1 MLASDGGWM
10 VLNTPSATDRIM
22 LLAARGM
29 APPE

>member
-1 MLASDGGWM
+1 MLARLFGWM
-10 VLNTPSATDRIM
+10 VLNTPSRTDRIM